1 MEGDNYEKGSCS
13 SRCCTAGSERDADRH
28 SGEAHLSGRVRYR
41 SVGSLR
47 PLYGEVHRHRGDR
60 HRRYEQPHRQASG
73 GYNQENR
80 WLLCHR
86 DPAVGSAELID

>member
-47 PLYGEVHRHRGDR
+47 PLYGEVHRHRGGRGIADMNNPTVR
-60 HRRYEQPHRQASG
+60 HR
-73 GYNQENR
+73 
-80 WLLCHR
+80 
-86 DPAVGSAELID
+86 AVIIKRIDGSYAIEIQRLGPLN